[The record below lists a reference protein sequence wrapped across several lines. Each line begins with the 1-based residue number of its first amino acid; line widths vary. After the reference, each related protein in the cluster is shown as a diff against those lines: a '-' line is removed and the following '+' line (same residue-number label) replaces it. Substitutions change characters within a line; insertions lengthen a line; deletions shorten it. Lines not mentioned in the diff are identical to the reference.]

1 MNAKAIYLIAVVLMF
16 GCNTTKKIVI
26 TQPEPKPVLSEVA
39 LQGQTLYEN
48 NCKRC
53 HRLYNASEFTAAR
66 WPTILYSMQKKAKI
80 TDQQKELIYGYLA
93 INAKKQ

>member
-1 MNAKAIYLIAVVLMF
+1 MNVKPVYLLAVVLML
-16 GCNTTKKIVI
+16 GCSTTKKVVVVK
-26 TQPEPKPVLSEVA
+26 PETKTVLSETA

-66 WPTILYSMQKKAKI
+66 WPSILDSMQKKAKI
-80 TDQQKELIYGYLA
+80 TDQQKELISEYLA
-93 INAKKQ
+93 VNSKK

>member
-1 MNAKAIYLIAVVLMF
+1 MNVKPVYLLAVVLMLV
-16 GCNTTKKIVI
+16 CSTTKKVVVV
-26 TQPEPKPVLSEVA
+26 QPETKTVLSETA

-66 WPTILYSMQKKAKI
+66 WPSILDSMQKKAKI
-80 TDQQKELIYGYLA
+80 TDQQKELISEYLA
-93 INAKKQ
+93 INSKK

>member
-1 MNAKAIYLIAVVLMF
+1 MNVKPVYLLAVVLML
-16 GCNTTKKIVI
+16 GCSTTKKVAVV
-26 TQPEPKPVLSEVA
+26 QPETKTVLSETA

-66 WPTILYSMQKKAKI
+66 WPSILDSMQKKAKI
-80 TDQQKELIYGYLA
+80 TDQQKELISEYLA
-93 INAKKQ
+93 INSKK

>member
-1 MNAKAIYLIAVVLMF
+1 ML
-16 GCNTTKKIVI
+16 GCSSTKKVVVA
-26 TQPEPKPVLSEVA
+26 QPETKTVMSQTA

-66 WPTILYSMQKKAKI
+66 WPSILDSMQKKAKI
-80 TDQQKELIYGYLA
+80 TDQQKELISEYLA
-93 INAKKQ
+93 VNSKK

>member
-1 MNAKAIYLIAVVLMF
+1 MNVKPVYLLAVVLML
-16 GCNTTKKIVI
+16 GCSTTKKVVVA
-26 TQPEPKPVLSEVA
+26 QPETKTVMSQTA

-66 WPTILYSMQKKAKI
+66 WPSILDSMQKKAKI
-80 TDQQKELIYGYLA
+80 TDQQKELISEYLA
-93 INAKKQ
+93 VNSKK